1 MKKFIYYFIV
11 AWLFVSVPY
20 SLISAQ
26 PKQDTSLITGTVID
40 EHGSPVI
47 GATVVVTGT
56 SSGAT
61 TDTRGRF
68 TIKGVNAGTLQ
79 VRFIGYQTAEVNI
92 QPKKTHYD
100 ITLQEEIRSVDEV
113 VVIGYSAVPRK
124 DLTGSVA
131 AMRSDELMKTGSTD
145 FTSALQGR
153 MAGVRVTTQSGEAG
167 AGVDI
172 TIRGTNSL
180 NAGTAPLYVI
190 DGMQIDV
197 NQGEVATSSAGGG
210 QNTYNP
216 LASINPN
223 DIASIDVLKD
233 ASAAAIYG
241 ARGANGVIIIE
252 TKKGKVGRAV
262 VSYTGTFGVQSVTKK
277 IDMMSSYDYVNYMI
291 ERDESNY
298 ATFLTNEGRTL
309 DDYRNIRAID
319 WQDKIFRTAFVHMHN
334 VSLRGGNKMTR
345 YAASASLSNQPGVIV
360 NSGYKKYQG
369 RLSLDQQISKAVKLS
384 LNANYTQDKISGQT
398 SSSAL
403 STSNSY
409 ATYLMYRTWAFRPV
423 MLSHQSTDDL
433 FDDDFDGSNSAVM
446 NPYITTMN
454 ENRHQKRTTFMAN
467 AKLGITLAKGLT
479 LNISGGYTSYNSRTT
494 EFNNSESYKGYP
506 RPNNSKN
513 VNASVAD
520 YLRNDWMNEN
530 VLTYKRKYNNKHNFD
545 VMVGFTMQGTTTE
558 KYGFET
564 TNIPDEGLGLS
575 GMDDGLPYATNVS
588 LSENTLMSA
597 LARVN
602 YNYKSRYMFTASFRA
617 DGSSKFMD
625 GHRWGYFPSGAFAW
639 RMGEEPWLRMAGW
652 INEAKLRVSVGM
664 TGNNRVGDF
673 SAYPSISMS
682 DYYSIGNAT
691 PGEAYIPNNLGN
703 RDLTWET
710 TTQYNIGYDLS
721 LFRSRLNF
729 TVDLYRKNT
738 TDLLLNANMPYSSG
752 YTKVFKNVGAVR
764 NQGIELSLSTVN
776 IQTKDFTWS
785 SDFNISFNRSKV
797 MELTEG
803 EEFLL
808 SKVSFT
814 ADYNSSYLYIA
825 QVGQPMAQFYGYEWA
840 GVYGLDDFDCDSSGN
855 YTLKKGVPTNGEE
868 RDKIQPG
875 DIKYVDQNND
885 GVVNDKDRV
894 VIGRGEP
901 IHTGGFNNNFTYKGL
916 TLNVFF
922 QWNYGNDIMNANRII
937 FEGNALSK
945 NINQYASYADRWSP
959 ENQTSRNFRT
969 NGQGPS
975 GVYSSRTI
983 EDGSFLRLKT
993 LQLSY
998 KLPRNWIRKLHIAS
1012 CEIFVSGQNLFTWT
1026 DYSGLDP
1033 EVSTRYTALTPG
1045 FDYSA
1050 YARNRIFTGG
1060 IKLIF

>member
-1 MKKFIYYFIV
+1 MKKILYSQRLRLLWAAVCLTVGIGPILAV
-11 AWLFVSVPY
+11 PTPKGKITVSGMVTDKNKQP
-20 SLISAQ
+20 LI
-26 PKQDTSLITGTVID
+26 GVTVIIKD
-40 EHGSPVI
+40 TFS
-47 GATVVVTGT
+47 GT
-56 SSGAT
+56 T
-61 TDTRGRF
+61 TD
-68 TIKGVNAGTLQ
+68 NAGKYTINAASSDVLE
-79 VRFIGYQTAEVNI
+79 FSLLGYTQQEALVGTRTKIDIIMAEDL
-92 QPKKTHYD
+92 K
-100 ITLQEEIRSVDEV
+100 EIDA
-113 VVIGYSAVPRK
+113 VVIEVGYGEQRK
-124 DLTGSVA
+124 KDVSGSVGIVKV
-131 AMRSDELMKTGSTD
+131 SDMIKAPV
-145 FTSALQGR
+145 TSFDQALQGR
-153 MAGVRVTTQSGEAG
+153 VAGVNVSSSDGQPGTDFNI
-167 AGVDI
+167 V
-172 TIRGTNSL
+172 IRGTNSL
-180 NAGTAPLYVI
+180 TQDNSPLYVI
-190 DGMQIDV
+190 DGFPIE
-197 NQGEVATSSAGGG
+197 NFSNAAL
-210 QNTYNP
+210 NP
-216 LASINPN
+216 E
-223 DIASIDVLKD
+223 DIESMTILKD
-233 ASAAAIYG
+233 ASATAIYG
-241 ARGANGVIIIE
+241 SRGANGVIIIE

-277 IDMMSSYDYVNYMI
+277 IDMMSSYDYVKYLI

-369 RLSLDQQISKAVKLS
+369 RVSLDQQISKAVKLS

-398 SSSAL
+398 SSAAL

-423 MLSHQSTDDL
+423 MLSHQNPDDL

-454 ENRHQKRTTFMAN
+454 EDRHQKRSTFIAN

-597 LARVN
+597 LVRVN

-975 GVYSSRTI
+975 RSKLKPPFSS
-983 EDGSFLRLKT
+983 
-993 LQLSY
+993 
-998 KLPRNWIRKLHIAS
+998 
-1012 CEIFVSGQNLFTWT
+1012 IFFPIT
-1026 DYSGLDP
+1026 
-1033 EVSTRYTALTPG
+1033 
-1045 FDYSA
+1045 
-1050 YARNRIFTGG
+1050 
-1060 IKLIF
+1060 KLIHRNCCSHFSHQRSQ

>member
-1 MKKFIYYFIV
+1 MKKILYSQRLRLLWAAVCLTVGIGPILAV
-11 AWLFVSVPY
+11 PAPKGKITVSGMVTDKNKQP
-20 SLISAQ
+20 LI
-26 PKQDTSLITGTVID
+26 GVTVIIKD
-40 EHGSPVI
+40 TFS
-47 GATVVVTGT
+47 GT
-56 SSGAT
+56 T
-61 TDTRGRF
+61 TD
-68 TIKGVNAGTLQ
+68 NAGKYTINAASSDVLE
-79 VRFIGYQTAEVNI
+79 FSLLGYTQQEALVGTRTKIDVTMAEDS
-92 QPKKTHYD
+92 K
-100 ITLQEEIRSVDEV
+100 EIDA
-113 VVIGYSAVPRK
+113 VVIEVGYGEQRK
-124 DLTGSVA
+124 KDVSGSVGVV
-131 AMRSDELMKTGSTD
+131 KVTD
-145 FTSALQGR
+145 LIKAPVTSFDQALQGR
-153 MAGVRVTTQSGEAG
+153 VAGVNVSSSDGQPGTDFNI
-167 AGVDI
+167 V
-172 TIRGTNSL
+172 IRGTNSL
-180 NAGTAPLYVI
+180 TQDNSPLYVI
-190 DGMQIDV
+190 DGFPIE
-197 NQGEVATSSAGGG
+197 NFSNAAL
-210 QNTYNP
+210 NP
-216 LASINPN
+216 E
-223 DIASIDVLKD
+223 DIESMTILKD
-233 ASAAAIYG
+233 ASATAIYG
-241 ARGANGVIIIE
+241 SRGANGVIIIE

-840 GVYGLDDFDCDSSGN
+840 GVYGLDDFDCDSGGN
-855 YTLKKGVPTNGEE
+855 YTLKKGVPTNGLE

-875 DIKYVDQNND
+875 DIKYVDQNDD

-959 ENQTSRNFRT
+959 ENQHQRPGAFGRLQFANDRRRFVPAPENPTT
-969 NGQGPS
+969 QLQTAPELGP
-975 GVYSSRTI
+975 
-983 EDGSFLRLKT
+983 
-993 LQLSY
+993 
-998 KLPRNWIRKLHIAS
+998 
-1012 CEIFVSGQNLFTWT
+1012 
-1026 DYSGLDP
+1026 
-1033 EVSTRYTALTPG
+1033 
-1045 FDYSA
+1045 
-1050 YARNRIFTGG
+1050 
-1060 IKLIF
+1060 

>member
-1 MKKFIYYFIV
+1 MKKILYSQRLRLLWAAVCLTVGIGPILAV
-11 AWLFVSVPY
+11 PTPKGKITVSGMVTDKNKQP
-20 SLISAQ
+20 LI
-26 PKQDTSLITGTVID
+26 GVTVIIKD
-40 EHGSPVI
+40 TFS
-47 GATVVVTGT
+47 GT
-56 SSGAT
+56 T
-61 TDTRGRF
+61 TD
-68 TIKGVNAGTLQ
+68 NAGKYTINAASSDVLE
-79 VRFIGYQTAEVNI
+79 FSLLGYTQQEALVGTRSKIDIIMAEDL
-92 QPKKTHYD
+92 K
-100 ITLQEEIRSVDEV
+100 EIDA
-113 VVIGYSAVPRK
+113 VVIEVGYGEQRK
-124 DLTGSVA
+124 KDVSGSVGIVKV
-131 AMRSDELMKTGSTD
+131 SDMIKAPV
-145 FTSALQGR
+145 TSFDQALQGR
-153 MAGVRVTTQSGEAG
+153 VAGVNVSSSDGQPGTDFNI
-167 AGVDI
+167 V
-172 TIRGTNSL
+172 IRGTNSL
-180 NAGTAPLYVI
+180 TQDNSPLYVI
-190 DGMQIDV
+190 DGFPIE
-197 NQGEVATSSAGGG
+197 NFSNAAL
-210 QNTYNP
+210 NP
-216 LASINPN
+216 E
-223 DIASIDVLKD
+223 DIESMTILKD
-233 ASAAAIYG
+233 ASATAIYG
-241 ARGANGVIIIE
+241 SRGANGVIIIE

-277 IDMMSSYDYVNYMI
+277 IDMMSSYDYVKYLI

-369 RLSLDQQISKAVKLS
+369 RVSLDQQISKAVKLS

-398 SSSAL
+398 SSAAL

-423 MLSHQSTDDL
+423 MLSHQNPDDL

-454 ENRHQKRTTFMAN
+454 EDRHQKRSTFIAN

-545 VMVGFTMQGTTTE
+545 VMVGSMQGTTTE

-597 LARVN
+597 LVRVN
-602 YNYKSRYMFTASFRA
+602 YNYKSRYMFTTSFRA

>member
-1 MKKFIYYFIV
+1 M
-11 AWLFVSVPY
+11 
-20 SLISAQ
+20 
-26 PKQDTSLITGTVID
+26 
-40 EHGSPVI
+40 
-47 GATVVVTGT
+47 
-56 SSGAT
+56 
-61 TDTRGRF
+61 
-68 TIKGVNAGTLQ
+68 
-79 VRFIGYQTAEVNI
+79 
-92 QPKKTHYD
+92 
-100 ITLQEEIRSVDEV
+100 
-113 VVIGYSAVPRK
+113 
-124 DLTGSVA
+124 
-131 AMRSDELMKTGSTD
+131 
-145 FTSALQGR
+145 
-153 MAGVRVTTQSGEAG
+153 
-167 AGVDI
+167 
-172 TIRGTNSL
+172 
-180 NAGTAPLYVI
+180 
-190 DGMQIDV
+190 
-197 NQGEVATSSAGGG
+197 
-210 QNTYNP
+210 
-216 LASINPN
+216 
-223 DIASIDVLKD
+223 
-233 ASAAAIYG
+233 
-241 ARGANGVIIIE
+241 
-252 TKKGKVGRAV
+252 
-262 VSYTGTFGVQSVTKK
+262 TKK
-277 IDMMSSYDYVNYMI
+277 IDMMSSYDYVKYLI

-369 RLSLDQQISKAVKLS
+369 RVSLDQQISKAVKLS

-398 SSSAL
+398 SSAAL

-423 MLSHQSTDDL
+423 MLSHQNPDDL

-454 ENRHQKRTTFMAN
+454 EDRHQKRSTFIAN

-597 LARVN
+597 LVRVN

-945 NINQYASYADRWSP
+945 NINQYASYKPEFPYQRPGAFGRLQFANDRRRLVPAP
-959 ENQTSRNFRT
+959 ENSTTQLQTA
-969 NGQGPS
+969 P
-975 GVYSSRTI
+975 
-983 EDGSFLRLKT
+983 E
-993 LQLSY
+993 
-998 KLPRNWIRKLHIAS
+998 
-1012 CEIFVSGQNLFTWT
+1012 
-1026 DYSGLDP
+1026 LDP
-1033 EVSTRYTALTPG
+1033 QTPHCKLRNLRIGSEPLHLDRLFGTRSRGIDPLYGAHPG
-1045 FDYSA
+1045 F
-1050 YARNRIFTGG
+1050 
-1060 IKLIF
+1060 

>member
-1 MKKFIYYFIV
+1 MKKILYSQRLRLLWAAVCLTVGIGPILAV
-11 AWLFVSVPY
+11 PTPKGKITVSGMVTDKNKQP
-20 SLISAQ
+20 LI
-26 PKQDTSLITGTVID
+26 GVTVIIKD
-40 EHGSPVI
+40 TFS
-47 GATVVVTGT
+47 GT
-56 SSGAT
+56 T
-61 TDTRGRF
+61 TD
-68 TIKGVNAGTLQ
+68 NAGKYTINAASSDVLE
-79 VRFIGYQTAEVNI
+79 FSLLGYTQQEALVGTRSKIDIIMAEDL
-92 QPKKTHYD
+92 K
-100 ITLQEEIRSVDEV
+100 EIDA
-113 VVIGYSAVPRK
+113 VVIEVGYGEQRK
-124 DLTGSVA
+124 KDVSGSVGIVKV
-131 AMRSDELMKTGSTD
+131 SDMIKAPV
-145 FTSALQGR
+145 TSFDQALQGR
-153 MAGVRVTTQSGEAG
+153 VAGVNVSSSDGQPGTDFNI
-167 AGVDI
+167 V
-172 TIRGTNSL
+172 IRGTNSL
-180 NAGTAPLYVI
+180 TQDNSPLYVI
-190 DGMQIDV
+190 DGFPIE
-197 NQGEVATSSAGGG
+197 NFSNAAL
-210 QNTYNP
+210 NP
-216 LASINPN
+216 E
-223 DIASIDVLKD
+223 DIESMTILKD
-233 ASAAAIYG
+233 ASATAIYG
-241 ARGANGVIIIE
+241 SRGANGVIIIE

-277 IDMMSSYDYVNYMI
+277 IDMMSSYDYVKYLI

-369 RLSLDQQISKAVKLS
+369 RVSLDQQISKAVKLS

-398 SSSAL
+398 SSAAL

-423 MLSHQSTDDL
+423 MLSHQNPDDL

-454 ENRHQKRTTFMAN
+454 EDRHQKRSTFIAN

-597 LARVN
+597 LVRVN
-602 YNYKSRYMFTASFRA
+602 YNYKSRYMFTTSFRA

-729 TVDLYRKNT
+729 TVDL
-738 TDLLLNANMPYSSG
+738 
-752 YTKVFKNVGAVR
+752 
-764 NQGIELSLSTVN
+764 
-776 IQTKDFTWS
+776 
-785 SDFNISFNRSKV
+785 
-797 MELTEG
+797 
-803 EEFLL
+803 
-808 SKVSFT
+808 
-814 ADYNSSYLYIA
+814 
-825 QVGQPMAQFYGYEWA
+825 
-840 GVYGLDDFDCDSSGN
+840 
-855 YTLKKGVPTNGEE
+855 
-868 RDKIQPG
+868 
-875 DIKYVDQNND
+875 
-885 GVVNDKDRV
+885 
-894 VIGRGEP
+894 
-901 IHTGGFNNNFTYKGL
+901 
-916 TLNVFF
+916 
-922 QWNYGNDIMNANRII
+922 
-937 FEGNALSK
+937 
-945 NINQYASYADRWSP
+945 
-959 ENQTSRNFRT
+959 
-969 NGQGPS
+969 
-975 GVYSSRTI
+975 
-983 EDGSFLRLKT
+983 
-993 LQLSY
+993 
-998 KLPRNWIRKLHIAS
+998 
-1012 CEIFVSGQNLFTWT
+1012 
-1026 DYSGLDP
+1026 
-1033 EVSTRYTALTPG
+1033 
-1045 FDYSA
+1045 
-1050 YARNRIFTGG
+1050 
-1060 IKLIF
+1060 

>member
-1 MKKFIYYFIV
+1 MKKILYSQRLRLLWAAVCLTVGIGPILAV
-11 AWLFVSVPY
+11 PTPKGKITVSGMVTDKNKQP
-20 SLISAQ
+20 LI
-26 PKQDTSLITGTVID
+26 GVTVIIKD
-40 EHGSPVI
+40 TFS
-47 GATVVVTGT
+47 GT
-56 SSGAT
+56 T
-61 TDTRGRF
+61 TD
-68 TIKGVNAGTLQ
+68 NAGKYTINAASSDVLE
-79 VRFIGYQTAEVNI
+79 FSLLGYTQQEALVGTRTKIDIIMAEDL
-92 QPKKTHYD
+92 K
-100 ITLQEEIRSVDEV
+100 EIDA
-113 VVIGYSAVPRK
+113 VVIEVGYGEQRK
-124 DLTGSVA
+124 KDVSGSVGIVKV
-131 AMRSDELMKTGSTD
+131 SDMIKAPV
-145 FTSALQGR
+145 TSFDQALQGR
-153 MAGVRVTTQSGEAG
+153 VAGVNVSSSDGQPGTDFNI
-167 AGVDI
+167 V
-172 TIRGTNSL
+172 IRGTNSL
-180 NAGTAPLYVI
+180 TQDNSPLYVI
-190 DGMQIDV
+190 DGFPIE
-197 NQGEVATSSAGGG
+197 NFSNAAL
-210 QNTYNP
+210 NP
-216 LASINPN
+216 E
-223 DIASIDVLKD
+223 DIESMTILKD
-233 ASAAAIYG
+233 ASATAIYG
-241 ARGANGVIIIE
+241 SRGANGVIIIE

-277 IDMMSSYDYVNYMI
+277 IDMMSSYDYVKYLI

-369 RLSLDQQISKAVKLS
+369 RVSLDQQISKAVKLS

-398 SSSAL
+398 SSAAL

-423 MLSHQSTDDL
+423 MLSHQNPDDL

-454 ENRHQKRTTFMAN
+454 EDRHQKRSTFIAN

-597 LARVN
+597 LVRVN

-855 YTLKKGVPTNGEE
+855 YTLKKGVPTNG
-868 RDKIQPG
+868 
-875 DIKYVDQNND
+875 
-885 GVVNDKDRV
+885 
-894 VIGRGEP
+894 
-901 IHTGGFNNNFTYKGL
+901 
-916 TLNVFF
+916 
-922 QWNYGNDIMNANRII
+922 
-937 FEGNALSK
+937 
-945 NINQYASYADRWSP
+945 
-959 ENQTSRNFRT
+959 
-969 NGQGPS
+969 
-975 GVYSSRTI
+975 
-983 EDGSFLRLKT
+983 
-993 LQLSY
+993 
-998 KLPRNWIRKLHIAS
+998 
-1012 CEIFVSGQNLFTWT
+1012 
-1026 DYSGLDP
+1026 
-1033 EVSTRYTALTPG
+1033 PG
-1045 FDYSA
+1045 FQLHPRRPFCRKS
-1050 YARNRIFTGG
+1050 
-1060 IKLIF
+1060 LL

>member
-1 MKKFIYYFIV
+1 MKKILYSQRLRLLWAAVCLTVGIGPILAV
-11 AWLFVSVPY
+11 PAPKGKITVSGMVTDKNKQP
-20 SLISAQ
+20 LI
-26 PKQDTSLITGTVID
+26 GVTVIIKD
-40 EHGSPVI
+40 TFS
-47 GATVVVTGT
+47 GT
-56 SSGAT
+56 T
-61 TDTRGRF
+61 TD
-68 TIKGVNAGTLQ
+68 NAGKYTINAASSDVLE
-79 VRFIGYQTAEVNI
+79 FSLLGYTQQEALVGTRTKIDVTMAEDS
-92 QPKKTHYD
+92 K
-100 ITLQEEIRSVDEV
+100 EIDA
-113 VVIGYSAVPRK
+113 VVIEVGYGEQRK
-124 DLTGSVA
+124 KDVSGSVGVV
-131 AMRSDELMKTGSTD
+131 KVTD
-145 FTSALQGR
+145 LIKAPVTSFDQALQGR
-153 MAGVRVTTQSGEAG
+153 VAGVNVSSSDGQPGTDFNI
-167 AGVDI
+167 V
-172 TIRGTNSL
+172 IRGTNSL
-180 NAGTAPLYVI
+180 TQDNSPLYVI
-190 DGMQIDV
+190 DGFPIE
-197 NQGEVATSSAGGG
+197 NFSNAAL
-210 QNTYNP
+210 NP
-216 LASINPN
+216 E
-223 DIASIDVLKD
+223 DIESMTILKD
-233 ASAAAIYG
+233 ASATAIYG
-241 ARGANGVIIIE
+241 SRGANGVIIIE

-639 RMGEEPWLRMAGW
+639 RMGEEP
-652 INEAKLRVSVGM
+652 
-664 TGNNRVGDF
+664 
-673 SAYPSISMS
+673 
-682 DYYSIGNAT
+682 
-691 PGEAYIPNNLGN
+691 
-703 RDLTWET
+703 
-710 TTQYNIGYDLS
+710 
-721 LFRSRLNF
+721 
-729 TVDLYRKNT
+729 
-738 TDLLLNANMPYSSG
+738 
-752 YTKVFKNVGAVR
+752 
-764 NQGIELSLSTVN
+764 
-776 IQTKDFTWS
+776 
-785 SDFNISFNRSKV
+785 
-797 MELTEG
+797 
-803 EEFLL
+803 
-808 SKVSFT
+808 
-814 ADYNSSYLYIA
+814 
-825 QVGQPMAQFYGYEWA
+825 
-840 GVYGLDDFDCDSSGN
+840 
-855 YTLKKGVPTNGEE
+855 
-868 RDKIQPG
+868 
-875 DIKYVDQNND
+875 
-885 GVVNDKDRV
+885 
-894 VIGRGEP
+894 
-901 IHTGGFNNNFTYKGL
+901 
-916 TLNVFF
+916 
-922 QWNYGNDIMNANRII
+922 
-937 FEGNALSK
+937 
-945 NINQYASYADRWSP
+945 
-959 ENQTSRNFRT
+959 
-969 NGQGPS
+969 
-975 GVYSSRTI
+975 
-983 EDGSFLRLKT
+983 
-993 LQLSY
+993 
-998 KLPRNWIRKLHIAS
+998 
-1012 CEIFVSGQNLFTWT
+1012 
-1026 DYSGLDP
+1026 
-1033 EVSTRYTALTPG
+1033 
-1045 FDYSA
+1045 
-1050 YARNRIFTGG
+1050 
-1060 IKLIF
+1060 

>member
-1 MKKFIYYFIV
+1 MKKILYSQRLRLLWAAVCLTVGIGPILAV
-11 AWLFVSVPY
+11 PAPKGKITVSGMVTDKNKQP
-20 SLISAQ
+20 LI
-26 PKQDTSLITGTVID
+26 GVTVIIKD
-40 EHGSPVI
+40 TFS
-47 GATVVVTGT
+47 GT
-56 SSGAT
+56 T
-61 TDTRGRF
+61 TD
-68 TIKGVNAGTLQ
+68 NAGKYTINAASSDVLE
-79 VRFIGYQTAEVNI
+79 FSLLGYTQQEALVGTRTKIDVTMAEDS
-92 QPKKTHYD
+92 K
-100 ITLQEEIRSVDEV
+100 EIDA
-113 VVIGYSAVPRK
+113 VVIEVGYGEQRK
-124 DLTGSVA
+124 KDVSGSVGVV
-131 AMRSDELMKTGSTD
+131 KVTD
-145 FTSALQGR
+145 LIKAPVTSFDQALQGR
-153 MAGVRVTTQSGEAG
+153 VAGVNVSSSDGQPGTDFNI
-167 AGVDI
+167 V
-172 TIRGTNSL
+172 IRGTNSL
-180 NAGTAPLYVI
+180 TQDNSPLYVI
-190 DGMQIDV
+190 DGFPIE
-197 NQGEVATSSAGGG
+197 NFSNAAL
-210 QNTYNP
+210 NP
-216 LASINPN
+216 E
-223 DIASIDVLKD
+223 DIESMTILKD
-233 ASAAAIYG
+233 ASATAIYG
-241 ARGANGVIIIE
+241 SRGANGVIIIE

-729 TVDLYRKNT
+729 TVDLYLKNT

-840 GVYGLDDFDCDSSGN
+840 GVYGLDDFDCDSGGN
-855 YTLKKGVPTNGEE
+855 YTLKKGVSTNGLE

-875 DIKYVDQNND
+875 DIKYVDQNDD

-993 LQLSY
+993 LHLSY
-998 KLPRNWIRKLHIAS
+998 KLPRNWVRKLHIAS

>member
-1 MKKFIYYFIV
+1 MKKILYSQRLRLLWAAVCLTVGIGPILAV
-11 AWLFVSVPY
+11 PAPKGKITVSGMVTDKNKQP
-20 SLISAQ
+20 LI
-26 PKQDTSLITGTVID
+26 GVTVIIKD
-40 EHGSPVI
+40 TFS
-47 GATVVVTGT
+47 GT
-56 SSGAT
+56 T
-61 TDTRGRF
+61 TD
-68 TIKGVNAGTLQ
+68 NAGKYTINAASSDVLE
-79 VRFIGYQTAEVNI
+79 FSLLGYTQQEALVGTRTKIDVTMAEDS
-92 QPKKTHYD
+92 K
-100 ITLQEEIRSVDEV
+100 EIDA
-113 VVIGYSAVPRK
+113 VVIEVGYGEQRK
-124 DLTGSVA
+124 KDVSGSVGVV
-131 AMRSDELMKTGSTD
+131 KVTD
-145 FTSALQGR
+145 LIKAPVTSFDQALQGR
-153 MAGVRVTTQSGEAG
+153 VAGVNVSSSDGQPGTDFNI
-167 AGVDI
+167 V
-172 TIRGTNSL
+172 IRGTNSL
-180 NAGTAPLYVI
+180 TQDNSPLYVI
-190 DGMQIDV
+190 DGFPIE
-197 NQGEVATSSAGGG
+197 NFSNAAL
-210 QNTYNP
+210 NP
-216 LASINPN
+216 E
-223 DIASIDVLKD
+223 DIESMTILKD
-233 ASAAAIYG
+233 ASATAIYG
-241 ARGANGVIIIE
+241 SRGANGVIIIE

-840 GVYGLDDFDCDSSGN
+840 GVYGLDDFDCDSGGN
-855 YTLKKGVPTNGEE
+855 YTLKKGVSTNGLE

-875 DIKYVDQNND
+875 DIKYVDQNDD

-998 KLPRNWIRKLHIAS
+998 KLPRNWVRKLHIAS